1 MPIYDF
7 RCRACGHDFEALVRP
22 QDQQP
27 TQCPA
32 CRSADLERQLASF
45 AVSTAEKTAAAA
57 KQSRQRQ
64 IKANKEKLVA
74 DEEYRK
80 EHEGH

>member
-7 RCRACGHDFEALVRP
+7 HCRGCGHDFEALVRT
-22 QDQQP
+22 QDTEP
-27 TQCPA
+27 TRCPS
-32 CRSADLERQLASF
+32 CQTTDVERLLSTF
-45 AVSTAEKTAAAA
+45 AVNTADRHAAAV

-64 IKANKEKLVA
+64 IKANKDKLVA
-74 DEEYRK
+74 EEEYRK

>member
-7 RCRACGHDFEALVRP
+7 RCRTCRHEFEALVRA
-22 QDQQP
+22 QDAA
-27 TQCPA
+27 PA
-32 CRSADLERQLASF
+32 CPSCHGQDLERLLSGF
-45 AVSTAEKTAAAA
+45 AVSSAEKTQAAA
-57 KQSRQRQ
+57 KKSRERQ
-64 IKANKEKLVA
+64 IHANKDKVVA

>member
-7 RCRACGHDFEALVRP
+7 HCRGCGHEFEALVRP
-22 QDQQP
+22 QDQNAA
-27 TQCPA
+27 TCPS
-32 CRSADLERQLASF
+32 CQSVDLERLLSSF
-45 AVSTAEKTAAAA
+45 AVSTAERTKAAV

-64 IKANKEKLVA
+64 ISANKEKLVA

-80 EHEGH
+80 KHEGH

>member
-7 RCRACGHDFEALVRP
+7 HCRACGHDFEALVRP
-22 QDQQP
+22 QDPGP
-27 TQCPA
+27 TRCPS
-32 CRSADLERQLASF
+32 CQSVDLERQIGSF

>member
-7 RCRACGHDFEALVRP
+7 HCRTCGKTFETLVRP
-22 QDQQP
+22 QDAA
-27 TQCPA
+27 PA
-32 CRSADLERQLASF
+32 CPSCHGVDLEKLLSGF
-45 AVSTAEKTAAAA
+45 AVSSAESRAASALG
-57 KQSRQRQ
+57 SRKRQ
-64 IKANKEKLVA
+64 ISANKDKIVA

>member
-7 RCRACGHDFEALVRP
+7 HCRACGHDFEALVRP
-22 QDQQP
+22 QDP
-27 TQCPA
+27 TPTRCPS
-32 CRSADLERQLASF
+32 RQHVDLERLLSSF
-45 AVSTAEKTAAAA
+45 AVSTAEKTRAAA

-64 IKANKEKLVA
+64 VKANKEKLVA

-80 EHEGH
+80 KHEGH

>member
-1 MPIYDF
+1 MPLYDF
-7 RCRACGHDFEALVRP
+7 QCRTCGHEFEALVRP
-22 QDQQP
+22 QDQAP
-27 TQCPA
+27 TTCPA
-32 CRSADLERQLASF
+32 CQGVDLERLIASF

-64 IKANKEKLVA
+64 AKANKEKLVA

>member
-7 RCRACGHDFEALVRP
+7 HCRACGHDFEALVRP
-22 QDQQP
+22 QDLEP
-27 TQCPA
+27 PRCPSCQA
-32 CRSADLERQLASF
+32 VDLERQLSTF
-45 AVSTAEKTAAAA
+45 AVSTAERRQAAV

>member
-1 MPIYDF
+1 MYDF
-7 RCRACGHDFEALVRP
+7 HCRTCGNEFEALVRP
-22 QDQQP
+22 QDPQP
-27 TQCPA
+27 TKCPA
-32 CRSADLERQLASF
+32 CHGVDLERQLGIF

-64 IKANKEKLVA
+64 VNANKEKLVA

>member
-7 RCRACGHDFEALVRP
+7 HCRACGRP
-22 QDQQP
+22 QDHDA
-27 TQCPA
+27 TRCPS
-32 CRSADLERQLASF
+32 CQSVDLERLLSSF
-45 AVSTAEKTAAAA
+45 AVSTAEKTQAAA

-64 IKANKEKLVA
+64 INANKEKLVA
-74 DEEYRK
+74 DDEYRK

>member
-7 RCRACGHDFEALVRP
+7 RCKSCGHEFEALSRP
-22 QDQQP
+22 QDP
-27 TQCPA
+27 AVACPA
-32 CRSADLERQLASF
+32 CRGTELEKLLSGF
-45 AVSTAEKTAAAA
+45 AVSSAESRAANALD
-57 KQSRQRQ
+57 SRKRQ
-64 IKANKEKLVA
+64 VRANKDKVVA

>member
-1 MPIYDF
+1 MPMYDF
-7 RCRACGHDFEALVRP
+7 HCRGCGHEFEALVRP
-22 QDQQP
+22 QDQEP
-27 TQCPA
+27 TTCPS
-32 CRSADLERQLASF
+32 CHSADLERQLGGF

-57 KQSRQRQ
+57 RQSRARQ
-64 IKANKEKLVA
+64 VKANKEKVVA

>member
-7 RCRACGHDFEALVRP
+7 HCKGCGHEFEALVRA
-22 QDQQP
+22 QDP
-27 TQCPA
+27 AVTCPS
-32 CRSADLERQLASF
+32 CKGGDVEKLLSSF
-45 AVSTAEKTAAAA
+45 AVSSAEKTAAAA
-57 KQSRQRQ
+57 MDSRKRQ
-64 IKANKEKLVA
+64 IRANKDKIVA

>member
-1 MPIYDF
+1 MPMYDF
-7 RCRACGHDFEALVRP
+7 HCRTCGNEFEALVRP
-22 QDQQP
+22 QDQEP
-27 TQCPA
+27 TRCAA
-32 CRSADLERQLASF
+32 CQSVDLERQLGSF
-45 AVSTAEKTAAAA
+45 AVSTREKTAAAA

-64 IKANKEKLVA
+64 VKANKEKLVA

>member
-7 RCRACGHDFEALVRP
+7 HCRSCGHEFEALVRV
-22 QDQQP
+22 QDAP
-27 TQCPA
+27 PRCPS
-32 CRSADLERQLASF
+32 CRGADLERLLSSF
-45 AVSTAEKTAAAA
+45 AVSSAEKTAAAA
-57 KQSRQRQ
+57 KDARKRQ
-64 IKANKEKLVA
+64 IRANKDKIVA

>member
-1 MPIYDF
+1 MPLYDF
-7 RCRACGHDFEALVRP
+7 HCRACGHDFEALVRP

-27 TQCPA
+27 TACPS
-32 CRSADLERQLASF
+32 CHSVDLERQLGRF
-45 AVSTAEKTAAAA
+45 AVSTAEKTAAAV

-64 IKANKEKLVA
+64 VKANKEKLVA

>member
-7 RCRACGHDFEALVRP
+7 HCRGCGHEFEALVRP
-22 QDQQP
+22 QDQQAAS
-27 TQCPA
+27 CPS
-32 CRSADLERQLASF
+32 CKSPDLERLLSSF
-45 AVSTAEKTAAAA
+45 AVSTAEKTRAAV

-64 IKANKEKLVA
+64 VNANKEKLVA

>member
-7 RCRACGHDFEALVRP
+7 HCRTCGKEFEALVRP
-22 QDQQP
+22 QDGAP
-27 TQCPA
+27 QCPS
-32 CRSADLERQLASF
+32 CRGTDLEKLLSGF
-45 AVSTAEKTAAAA
+45 AVSSAESRAASALG
-57 KQSRQRQ
+57 SRKRQ
-64 IKANKEKLVA
+64 ISANKDKIVA

>member
-1 MPIYDF
+1 MPMYDF
-7 RCRACGHDFEALVRP
+7 HCRGCGHEFEALVRP
-22 QDQQP
+22 QDPQP
-27 TQCPA
+27 PKCPA
-32 CRSADLERQLASF
+32 CQSADLERQIGSF
-45 AVSTAEKTAAAA
+45 AVSTAEKTAAAV

-80 EHEGH
+80 QHEGH